1 MDHPNETGAERRAVL
16 VDLDQGTSALGQ
28 QRRFGLAL
36 STSGLPQ
43 QRAHYEKRSA
53 CLKVPLAEAMLMA
66 KFVCIRTELS
76 VAPKWLETGPDYL
89 ALF

>member
-16 VDLDQGTSALGQ
+16 VDLDQRRSALGQ
-28 QRRFGLAL
+28 QRRCGLAEHL
-36 STSGLPQ
+36 RPQ